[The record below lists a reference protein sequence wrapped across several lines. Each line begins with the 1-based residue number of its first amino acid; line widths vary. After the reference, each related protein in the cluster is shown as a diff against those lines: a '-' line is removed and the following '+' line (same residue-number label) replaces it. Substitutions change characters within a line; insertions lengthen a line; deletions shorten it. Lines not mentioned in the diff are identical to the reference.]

1 MKTIGI
7 IGLGPMGQRYVNAVQ
22 NMEEIRI
29 AVADVRADAVK
40 KIEDF
45 QLKQEV
51 SIYSNHLD
59 MLQNERVDILIIAT
73 NGPSHYPLFL
83 DARKYGVKKVI
94 CEKPIAISISQAKD
108 MVNKSE
114 AEGMM
119 LAVNHGRRW
128 SKDYIALRDKIRNE
142 VIGPVESVMFSMG
155 GGQLGCNGTHFID
168 LVSFLLDQKVVQV
181 CGFLNDENI
190 PNPRGAQFKDPGG
203 YAIFH
208 LSSGTR
214 MFFEMTDDLGIP
226 PLLIINGKYGR
237 IIINELKRLYTIEAR
252 EKQDQELSVT
262 RYGTPLKLMEECN
275 LELDI
280 ITLSRDLVMSLLRD
294 ELPANPLHAVE
305 ALEVVIGIHFS
316 HETGNKMI
324 ELPLTDK
331 EYSNKMFSFT

>member
-22 NMEEIRI
+22 TMEEIRI

-45 QLKQEV
+45 HLKQEV

-83 DARKYGVKKVI
+83 DAMKYGVKKVI

-108 MVNKSE
+108 MVNKSK

-128 SKDYIALRDKIRNE
+128 SKDYVALRDKLRSE

-208 LSSGTR
+208 FSSGTR

-237 IIINELKRLYTIEAR
+237 IIINELKRSYTVEAR

-262 RYGTPLKLMEECN
+262 RYGTPLQLMEECN

-294 ELPANPLHAVE
+294 EIPANPLHAVE
-305 ALEVVIGIHFS
+305 ALEVVIGMHYS
-316 HETGNKMI
+316 HEMGNKMI
-324 ELPLTDK
+324 ELPLTDQ
-331 EYSNKMFSFT
+331 EYSNKLFSFT

>member
-22 NMEEIRI
+22 SMEEIRI
-29 AVADVRADAVK
+29 AVADVRSDAVK

-45 QLKQEV
+45 HLKQEV

-83 DARKYGVKKVI
+83 DAMKYGVKKVI

-108 MVNKSE
+108 MVNKSK
-114 AEGMM
+114 AEGML

-128 SKDYIALRDKIRNE
+128 SKDYVALRDKLRNE

-237 IIINELKRLYTIEAR
+237 IIINELKRSYTIEAR

-294 ELPANPLHAVE
+294 EIPANPLHAVE